1 MANFVNRSITLKW
14 DGNDYKVAITNEL
27 CNHLESV
34 GINLFK
40 MQVDLNSGDTP
51 KFFLLGNLITQ
62 LLRASGVSVIQNDVM
77 MKLTQEPADSVALFR
92 FAQSFLMAVFPVP
105 DESALGKSEAETPK
119 E

>member
-1 MANFVNRSITLKW
+1 MANFVNRSMTLKW
-14 DGNDYKVAITNEL
+14 DGNDYKIVITNEL

-62 LLRASGVSVIQNDVM
+62 LLRSSGVSVIQNDVM
-77 MKLTQEPADSVALFR
+77 MKLTQEPADSVALYK

>member
-1 MANFVNRSITLKW
+1 MANFVNRSMTLKW

-27 CNHLESV
+27 CNHLETV

-62 LLRASGVSVIQNDVM
+62 LLKASGVPVSQNDVM
-77 MKLTQEPADSVALFR
+77 LKLTQEPADSVALYK